1 MSAQRMA
8 RPGKAGG
15 EAAGKPA
22 GKAFGAEGPEGP
34 QGTHGMQGPERTERV
49 SAPPLGLELLWR
61 GGRLA
66 GLRLTRAEASHLEPD
81 ASPEARAL
89 HAALLRL
96 GQHRPADFPPLPLAW
111 ELVPPFTRQVLETLL
126 ARVGHGQRVTY
137 GELAR
142 LAGHPGKARAVGQAM
157 ARNPWPLIVPCHRV
171 LGAGGCLTGYT
182 NPHGLPLKE
191 LLLQMESG
199 PARD

>member
-1 MSAQRMA
+1 MSARSTSRA
-8 RPGKAGG
+8 AKGADDVIDKAAVVQG
-15 EAAGKPA
+15 PQ
-22 GKAFGAEGPEGP
+22 GPEGLDRSE
-34 QGTHGMQGPERTERV
+34 GPDRTERV
-49 SAPPLGLELLWR
+49 CAPPLGLELLWR
-61 GGRLA
+61 GGRLTA
-66 GLRLTRAEASHLEPD
+66 IQLVRAEASHLEPD

-96 GQHRPADFPPLPLAW
+96 GQNRPADFPPLPLAW
-111 ELVPPFTRQVLETLL
+111 ELAPPFTRQVLKTLL

-137 GELAR
+137 GELAA

-171 LGAGGCLTGYT
+171 LGAGGRLTGYT